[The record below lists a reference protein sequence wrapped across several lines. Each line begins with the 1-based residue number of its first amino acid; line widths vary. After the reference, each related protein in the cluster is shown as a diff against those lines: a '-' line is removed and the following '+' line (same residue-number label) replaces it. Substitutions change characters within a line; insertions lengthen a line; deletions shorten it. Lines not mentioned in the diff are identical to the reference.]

1 MREAKREKSKR
12 KKKKEDGRHPL
23 AFTPGTNEKRRTE
36 DSPRRTSLHR
46 RTEGHGVYF
55 CRVAAAVAGQKACG
69 FHPEPRVPLSLS
81 FLSLQPLYPAFP
93 SSSHAFVRPGSP
105 SSFLPFRHGDLSRS
119 FFLFPLRLF
128 LCHRTA
134 PVRPCLAPVF
144 LFIRHAQSPHL
155 SLPFSTSLPP
165 PLLLPN
171 STTSVVFFTDTPVS
185 LPLRR
190 ANRSRTRA
198 SEREDQNHVENEKVR

>member
-1 MREAKREKSKR
+1 M
-12 KKKKEDGRHPL
+12 

-36 DSPRRTSLHR
+36 GSPRRTSLHR

-69 FHPEPRVPLSLS
+69 FHPEPRVSLSLS
-81 FLSLQPLYPAFP
+81 LFCARARARAFARSLSASLFPFSPTALPRISLFVPRFRSPRLTVFFSSLSPRRSLSLF
-93 SSSHAFVRPGSP
+93 
-105 SSFLPFRHGDLSRS
+105 

-128 LCHRTA
+128 LCHRIA
-134 PVRPCLAPVF
+134 LVRPRLAPVS

-155 SLPFSTSLPP
+155 FLSCSTILPL

-171 STTSVVFFTDTPVS
+171 SPEPPPSFFHRYSASPFLFDVQTD
-185 LPLRR
+185 R
-190 ANRSRTRA
+190 A
-198 SEREDQNHVENEKVR
+198 REQANEKIRITWRMRK

>member
-1 MREAKREKSKR
+1 MREVEREKSKR
-12 KKKKEDGRHPL
+12 KEEEDGRHPL

-36 DSPRRTSLHR
+36 GSPRRTSLHR

-55 CRVAAAVAGQKACG
+55 CRVAAVVAGQKACG
-69 FHPEPRVPLSLS
+69 FHPEPRVSRRLSLS
-81 FLSLQPLYPAFP
+81 FLSDRFTPHFP
-93 SSSHAFVRPGSP
+93 SSFHAFVRPGSP
-105 SSFLPFRHGDLSRS
+105 SSFLPFRHGGLSRS

-155 SLPFSTSLPP
+155 FLPFSTVLPL

-171 STTSVVFFTDTPVS
+171 STTSVVFSPIFPIFLS
-185 LPLRR
+185 LER

-198 SEREDQNHVENEKVR
+198 SE

>member
-1 MREAKREKSKR
+1 M
-12 KKKKEDGRHPL
+12 

-36 DSPRRTSLHR
+36 GSPRRTSLHR

-69 FHPEPRVPLSLS
+69 FHPEPRVSLPLSPFPPTALPHIALFVPRFRSPRLTVFFSFLSSRRSLSLS
-81 FLSLQPLYPAFP
+81 P
-93 SSSHAFVRPGSP
+93 SP
-105 SSFLPFRHGDLSRS
+105 RS

-134 PVRPCLAPVF
+134 PVRPCLAPVS
-144 LFIRHAQSPHL
+144 LFIRHVQSPRL
-155 SLPFSTSLPP
+155 SLPSSTVLPL

-171 STTSVVFFTDTPVS
+171 SATSVVFSPISPPSPCLFDVQTD
-185 LPLRR
+185 RARER
-190 ANRSRTRA
+190 AN
-198 SEREDQNHVENEKVR
+198 EKMRIT